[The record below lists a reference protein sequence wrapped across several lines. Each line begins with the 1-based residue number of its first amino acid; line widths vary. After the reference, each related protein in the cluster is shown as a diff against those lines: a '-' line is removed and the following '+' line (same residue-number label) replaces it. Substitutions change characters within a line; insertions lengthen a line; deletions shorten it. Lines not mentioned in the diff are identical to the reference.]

1 MDINLVNGYNK
12 LYKKIKNKNKMK
24 NITEEK
30 EIKSKRLK
38 KLKYDKSKKEIFH
51 DNTKYTKYLIERI
64 LINIKYKNFAIIL
77 IINMFILFLQIIL
90 TREENYV
97 SEITIT
103 IEGYGN
109 QSILSDTTVCG
120 GKSISVDYNPD
131 QILINGELQDYKDK
145 VVYNLNNYI
154 NNITIKWNNYFVTC
168 GCMFLDLD
176 NIIRVDLS
184 HFDASQITDM
194 RFMFSGCTSLTSIN
208 FENLNTSKVTIVRSM
223 FDSCISLTSL
233 NLNGFD
239 TSSISVMIDM
249 FNNCSSLKS
258 LDLSNFDTTEVTT
271 MDGMFKYCTS
281 LKSLDLNNFNTKKT
295 QNMKN
300 MFYGCSSLIF
310 LNIDNFD
317 TSRVRYMD
325 SMFYGCNSLITLD
338 LNNFD
343 TTKIDTYEDML
354 SGCDNLIVCINNTKS
369 SKIESLLSSYKQ
381 NCAFFCFE
389 KSEKMINESLMCIND
404 CSNNDDKYEYNNICY
419 ETCPNGANVSFENE
433 HLCEK
438 ECPDN
443 LPYEDVQTN
452 ECIEECKA
460 IDIFNNICKIKN
472 RNNST
477 IKSHII
483 SCIREEL
490 VNGTMAPLLSKVL
503 DDNEDLFIQDN
514 DIIYQITST
523 FNQANNK
530 YMNLSIIRLDECETL
545 LKEHYNIS
553 KEEPLIIFKIEIYEY
568 GLLIPIIE
576 YEIYNSKG
584 KIKSLDLS
592 YCKNKK
598 INITI
603 PVSINENNLSF
614 YNSSDEYYNDIC
626 YSFTTVNGTDIILSD
641 RQKEFINNNLS
652 LCESNCE
659 YNGYNILSK
668 TVECDCDVK
677 NGISEDSEDDFNKN
691 ILLKNFIDFSNTF
704 NVIIM
709 KCYKLLFSKKGLKS
723 NIGSYILLIIIFI
736 VIIFCFIFVFKG
748 YQLMLDELNKL
759 LELRTDEEKN
769 INQTI
774 VKDEIKMDKDNID
787 KNKMNDKVNIIQ
799 ININTSKIMN
809 MGKEKKKKK
818 IKRKKKQILKTKI
831 EINNPIKRRVQIAI
845 DNNKSNDNEG
855 TTSSHIKMKPTK
867 ILNKIKKEITEV
879 SIFKNRKKTKKDMSF
894 NDYELNNLPY
904 IQALEYDKRSFI
916 DYYISLI
923 KKKQLFIFT
932 FYTQNDYNS
941 KNIKI
946 CLFLFSFASYFIVN
960 ALFFNDSTMHKIY
973 EDQGKYD
980 LIYQIPQILYST
992 VISILINTIIKSISL
1007 TEKNILSIKKENINL
1022 KIQYVKIT
1030 KWLKIKFISFF
1041 VIIFVFLLVFWYYI
1055 SCFCAVYKNTQIH
1068 LLKDTM
1074 ISFGLSLLYPFGLNF
1089 IPGFIRIP
1097 SLHAIKRNRECMY
1110 RLSKI
1115 IQLI

>member
-12 LYKKIKNKNKMK
+12 IYKKIQNKNK
-24 NITEEK
+24 
-30 EIKSKRLK
+30 LK
-38 KLKYDKSKKEIFH
+38 KITIEKDKKFQKLRNEKTNNEIYL
-51 DNTKYTKYLIERI
+51 DNAKYLIGRI
-64 LINIKYKNFAIIL
+64 LKNIKYKNYTIIL
-77 IINMFILFLQIIL
+77 IINMLILFLHIYL
-90 TREENYV
+90 SREENYV

-109 QSILSDTTVCG
+109 QTILSDIKVCG
-120 GKSISVDYNPD
+120 GKSINVDYNPD
-131 QILINGELQDYKDK
+131 QILINGEPQDYKDK
-145 VVYNLNNYI
+145 VVYNLNNFV
-154 NNITIKWNNYFVTC
+154 NNITIKWNNYFISS

-176 NIIRVDLS
+176 NIIKVDLS

-194 RFMFSGCTSLTSIN
+194 RYMFSGCTSLTSIN
-208 FENLNTSKVTIVRSM
+208 FDNLNTSKVTIVRSM

-233 NLNGFD
+233 NFNGFD

-249 FNNCSSLKS
+249 FNNCSSIKS
-258 LDLSNFDTTEVTT
+258 LDLRNFDTSKVTT

-281 LKSLDLNNFNTKKT
+281 LKSLNLNNFDTKNTQT
-295 QNMKN
+295 MKN

-317 TSRVRYMD
+317 TTKVRYMD
-325 SMFYGCNSLITLD
+325 SMFYGCSSLITLD

-343 TTKIDTYEDML
+343 MTKIETYQDML
-354 SGCDNLIVCINNTKS
+354 LGCDNLIVCINNTKS
-369 SKIESLLSSYKQ
+369 SEIESLLSSYKQ
-381 NCAFFCFE
+381 NCPFFCFE
-389 KSEKMINESLMCIND
+389 KSQKMVNESLMCIND
-404 CSNNDDKYEYNNICY
+404 CNNNDDKFEYNNICY
-419 ETCPNGANVSFENE
+419 KTCPNGAIISSENE

-443 LPYEDVQTN
+443 LPYEDIQTN
-452 ECIEECKA
+452 ECIEECQA

-483 SCIREEL
+483 SCIKQEIA
-490 VNGTMAPLLSKVL
+490 NGTMSPLLSKVL
-503 DDNEDLFIQDN
+503 DNNEDLFIQDIN
-514 DIIYQITST
+514 IIYQITST
-523 FNQANNK
+523 FNQNNNK
-530 YMNLSIIRLDECETL
+530 YMNLSIIRLDECENI
-545 LKEHYNIS
+545 LKKHYNIS
-553 KEEPLIIFKIEIYEY
+553 KEEPLIIFKIEIHEY

-584 KIKSLDLS
+584 KIKSLNLS

-603 PVSINENNLSF
+603 PVTIDENNLSF
-614 YNSSDEYYNDIC
+614 YNSSDDYYNDIC
-626 YSFTTVNGTDIILSD
+626 YSFTTINGTDIILSD
-641 RQKEFINNNLS
+641 RQKEFIKNNLS

-659 YNGYNILSK
+659 YKGYNLVSK
-668 TVECDCDVK
+668 NVECDCYAKD
-677 NGISEDSEDDFNKN
+677 GISSDSEDYFDRS
-691 ILLKNFIDFSNTF
+691 ILLNNFIDFNNTF
-704 NVIIM
+704 NIKIM
-709 KCYKLLFSKKGLKS
+709 KCYKLLFSTKGLKS

-748 YQLMLDELNKL
+748 YQLVLNELNKL
-759 LELRTDEEKN
+759 LEIQLNGKKN
-769 INQTI
+769 INETK
-774 VKDEIKMDKDNID
+774 VKDEIKMDKNSSDNRINS
-787 KNKMNDKVNIIQ
+787 KLNTIQ
-799 ININTSKIMN
+799 INVDDRKIISPK
-809 MGKEKKKKK
+809 KEKKKKK
-818 IKRKKKQILKTKI
+818 FKRKKKQILKTKI
-831 EINNPIKRRVQIAI
+831 EINNPIRRKNQTTIENSKI
-845 DNNKSNDNEG
+845 NEG
-855 TTSSHIKMKPTK
+855 EGASSSHIGMKPTK
-867 ILNKIKKEITEV
+867 ITNKIKKVNTDI
-879 SIFKNRKKTKKDMSF
+879 SIFKNREKNKKDMNL

-904 IQALEYDKRSFI
+904 IQALELDKRTFI

-932 FYTQNDYNS
+932 FYTKNDYNS
-941 KNIKI
+941 SIIKI
-946 CLFLFSFASYFIVN
+946 CLFLFCFASYFIVN

-1007 TEKNILSIKKENINL
+1007 TEENILSIKKENINL
-1022 KIQYVKIT
+1022 KKKYVKII
-1030 KWLKIKFISFF
+1030 KRLKTKFISFF
-1041 VIIFVFLLVFWYYI
+1041 IIIFFFLLVFWYYI
-1055 SCFCAVYKNTQIH
+1055 SCFCAVYKNTQIY

-1089 IPGFIRIP
+1089 IPGIIRIP
-1097 SLHAIKRNRECMY
+1097 SLQAAKRNKECMY
-1110 RLSKI
+1110 KLSQI

>member
-12 LYKKIKNKNKMK
+12 IYKKIQNK
-24 NITEEK
+24 
-30 EIKSKRLK
+30 IKLK
-38 KLKYDKSKKEIFH
+38 KIDDEKAIKFKRFKELNFDKSNKEFYLE
-51 DNTKYTKYLIERI
+51 NAKYLIGGI
-64 LINIKYKNFAIIL
+64 LINIKYKNYTIIL
-77 IINMFILFLQIIL
+77 IINILILFLQLIL
-90 TREENYV
+90 SREENFV

-109 QSILSDTTVCG
+109 QSILSDTKVCG
-120 GKSISVDYNPD
+120 SKSIVEDYNPD
-131 QILINGELQDYKDK
+131 QILVNGEPQDYKEII
-145 VVYNLNNYI
+145 VYNLTNFI
-154 NNITIKWNNYFVTC
+154 NNITIKWNSYFISS

-184 HFDASQITDM
+184 HFDATQITDM
-194 RFMFSGCTSLTSIN
+194 RYMFSGCTSLTSIN
-208 FENLNTSKVTIVRSM
+208 FENLNTSKVSIVRSM

-233 NLNGFD
+233 NLKEFD

-249 FNNCSSLKS
+249 FNNCSSIKS
-258 LDLSNFDTTEVTT
+258 LDLSNFDTAEVTT

-281 LKSLDLNNFNTKKT
+281 LKSLNLNNFNTKKT
-295 QNMKN
+295 QTMKN
-300 MFYGCSSLIF
+300 MFYGYSSLVF

-317 TSRVRYMD
+317 TSNVRYMD

-343 TTKIDTYEDML
+343 MTKIETYENII
-354 SGCDNLIVCINNTKS
+354 SGCNNLIVCINNTKS
-369 SKIESLLSSYKQ
+369 SEIESLLSSYKQ
-381 NCAFFCFE
+381 NCPFFCFE
-389 KSEKMINESLMCIND
+389 KSQKMINESLMCIND
-404 CSNNDDKYEYNNICY
+404 CNNNDDLFEYNNICY
-419 ETCPNGANVSFENE
+419 KTCPNGASISSEDE

-443 LPYEDVQTN
+443 LPYENIQTN
-452 ECIEECKA
+452 ECIEDCQA

-477 IKSHII
+477 IRSHII
-483 SCIREEL
+483 SCIKEEL
-490 VNGTMAPLLSKVL
+490 ENGTMNPLLTKVL
-503 DDNEDLFIQDN
+503 DDNEDLFIQDI
-514 DIIYQITST
+514 DIIYQITTT

-530 YMNLSIIRLDECETL
+530 YMNLSIIRLDECEDI

-553 KEEPLIIFKIEIYEY
+553 KEESLIIFKIEIYEY

-592 YCKNKK
+592 YCKNIK

-603 PVSINENNLSF
+603 PVSINENDLSI
-614 YNSSDEYYNDIC
+614 YNSSHEYYNDIC
-626 YSFTTVNGTDIILSD
+626 YSFTTINGTDIILSD
-641 RQKEFINNNLS
+641 RQKEFIKNNLS

-659 YNGYNILSK
+659 YKGYNFVSK
-668 TVECDCDVK
+668 TVECDCDTK
-677 NGISEDSEDDFNKN
+677 DGISTDSEDDFNKN
-691 ILLKNFIDFSNTF
+691 RLLNNFIDFSNTF
-704 NVIIM
+704 NVKIM

-723 NIGSYILLIIIFI
+723 NIGSYILFIIIFV
-736 VIIFCFIFVFKG
+736 VIIFCIIFVFKG
-748 YQLMLDELNKL
+748 YQLILDEVNKL
-759 LELRTDEEKN
+759 EELRSEGNKE

-774 VKDEIKMDKDNID
+774 VKDEIKMDKNSIDNKI
-787 KNKMNDKVNIIQ
+787 NSQVNIIQ
-799 ININTSKIMN
+799 VNINNSKIMSL
-809 MGKEKKKKK
+809 GKEKKKKK
-818 IKRKKKQILKTKI
+818 IKRKKKHIFKPKI
-831 EINNPIKRRVQIAI
+831 EINNPIRKKNQISI
-845 DNNKSNDNEG
+845 DSSKVNENEG
-855 TTSSHIKMKPTK
+855 TSSSHIGMKPSK
-867 ILNKIKKEITEV
+867 IINKVQKVNSDISIFNNRKIKK
-879 SIFKNRKKTKKDMSF
+879 DMNF

-904 IQALEYDKRSFI
+904 IQALEYDKRTFI

-941 KNIKI
+941 RIIKI

-992 VISILINTIIKSISL
+992 IISILINTIIKSISL

-1022 KIQYVKIT
+1022 KKKYVKVI
-1030 KWLKIKFISFF
+1030 KSLKAKFISFF
-1041 VIIFVFLLVFWYYI
+1041 IIIFVFLLCFWYYI

-1074 ISFGLSLLYPFGLNF
+1074 ISFGFSLLYPFGLNF

-1097 SLHAIKRNRECMY
+1097 SLQSTKRSRECMY
-1110 RLSKI
+1110 KLSQI